1 MDGEVFVGR
10 TRELADFER
19 RLAAAVAGNG
29 ALVLVEG
36 EAGAGKTALAYSLVR
51 RARRT
56 GMRAAWGACLEGE
69 GAPAYR
75 PWVQILRELGGLD
88 SLLLDPVGG
97 EEGSRFHVFDDVVAL
112 LRAAAAEG
120 RGLLLVLDDLHW
132 ADVPS
137 MRLPQ
142 AVAAAVADS
151 QLLVVG
157 LYRGS
162 EAFPYAELAG
172 VLRAVQRERATAHV
186 VLGGLAPPEVAELAT
201 RALGRH
207 PGDTLVR
214 ILQERAEG
222 SPLFVLELVRLADAA
237 GRFEPGLPDSVR
249 EVIGRRLDRLPPAA
263 RGLLRQAAVL
273 GREFTA
279 GMLRAL
285 IDEAPDRVFD
295 LLDPAITAE
304 LVGADGHTL
313 RFAHVLTRD
322 VLYAELPTAERQ
334 RLHARAAD
342 ALRVTDT
349 EGSVEALAHHL
360 RQAAPI
366 GGSDEALRVTREAAT
381 RARNQLAYEHAAFQY
396 REALRLLP
404 LVRAGDSL
412 RAEILLDSAWCEFR
426 SGAVEDAWRSCRA
439 AADVGR
445 ATGDA
450 GVVADAATVLRGIT
464 NSPITAQIHAM
475 CGEALVMLRGTDPV
489 REAKVSAQLAI
500 TADPFAADRDPS
512 LSQRALQ
519 NAEATGD
526 PDARF
531 LAMQARYT
539 DLVDGRQVL
548 ERLSIGERAIRLAQQ
563 TSRDEYAAWGHSW
576 RLDAFW
582 ELGRRVQLG
591 SELATFTRVVEQLRE
606 PLWAW
611 RLTMMQAT
619 LALFEGRFERATT
632 LADRALEIGERGG
645 YEGAGF
651 FHLVLRSHL
660 ALQTGVGLDAV
671 EALVRRF
678 VEAGP
683 FLGRAWHV
691 RVLAGMGRLDE
702 ASALWDTIVPHL
714 AAFPREAP
722 EWIIAGAGNAELCVA
737 LGDRTT
743 AVGLYDALLPYAD
756 HHIIAGAH
764 TPCSGPASLYLGM
777 LATLLERWEMAE
789 THLRAALAACKAMG
803 SPPYEAMIHLELARL
818 LGRHRPQDRA
828 AEAHLDSAIRIARR
842 LGMAPLTAAAA
853 ALRDAKG
860 LAGALSA
867 REEQV
872 AALVAEGLS
881 NRQIAH
887 RLHLSERTAEN
898 HVTHILTKLGFDSRA
913 RIAAWY
919 AARRRTD

>member
-1 MDGEVFVGR
+1 MDGDVFVGR

-19 RLAAAVAGNG
+19 RLAAAGAGNG

-36 EAGAGKTALAYSLVR
+36 GAGAGKTALAYSLVR
-51 RARRT
+51 RARRA

-75 PWVQILRELGGLD
+75 PWVQILRELGGSD

-97 EEGSRFHVFDDVVAL
+97 EAGSRFHVFDDVVAL
-112 LRAAAAEG
+112 LRAAAEG
-120 RGLLLVLDDLHW
+120 QGLLLVLDDLHW

-137 MRLPQ
+137 MRLLQ

-151 QLLVVG
+151 PLLVVG
-157 LYRGS
+157 LYRGR

-172 VLRAVQRERATAHV
+172 VLRAVRRERATVHV

-207 PGDTLVR
+207 PGDALVR

-222 SPLFVLELVRLADAA
+222 SPLFVLELVRLVDAA
-237 GRFEPGLPDSVR
+237 GEVDSGLPDSVR

-263 RGLLRQAAVL
+263 RGLLRRAAVL
-273 GREFTA
+273 GRDFTA
-279 GMLRAL
+279 GMLGAL

-304 LVGADGHTL
+304 LVGADGHML

-322 VLYAELPTAERQ
+322 VLYAELPTAERR
-334 RLHARAAD
+334 RLHARAAE
-342 ALRVTDT
+342 ALRVTET

-366 GGSDEALRVTREAAT
+366 GGADDALQVTREAAT

-412 RAEILLDSAWCEFR
+412 RAELLLDLARCEFR
-426 SGAVEDAWRSCRA
+426 SGAVENAWRSCQA

-450 GVVADAATVLRGIT
+450 GAVADAATVLRGIT
-464 NSPITAQIHAM
+464 NSPVTAQIHAM
-475 CGEALVMLRGTDPV
+475 CGEALALLQGTDPV
-489 REAKVSAQLAI
+489 REAKMLAQLAI
-500 TADPFAADRDPS
+500 TADPFADGRDLS

-519 NAEATGD
+519 IAEATGD

-531 LAMQARYT
+531 LAMQACHT
-539 DLVDGRQVL
+539 DLVNGRHVL

-563 TSRDEYAAWGHSW
+563 TSRDEYAAWGHVW

-582 ELGRRVQLG
+582 ELGRRVQLDA
-591 SELATFTRVVEQLRE
+591 ELATFARVIDQLRE

-619 LALFEGRFERATT
+619 LALFEGRFEHATM
-632 LADRALEIGERGG
+632 LADRALQIGERGG
-645 YEGAGF
+645 HDGAGF

-660 ALQTGVGLDAV
+660 GLQTGTGLDAV
-671 EALVRRF
+671 EPHVRRF

-683 FLGRAWHV
+683 FLARQWHA

-702 ASALWDTIVPHL
+702 ASALWDAIVPHL
-714 AAFPREAP
+714 ASFPQEAP
-722 EWIIAGAGNAELCVA
+722 EWIIAGAGGAELCIA

-743 AVGLYDALLPYAD
+743 AAAVYDALLPYAD
-756 HHIIAGAH
+756 QQIIAGAH

-803 SPPYEAMIHLELARL
+803 SPSYEAMTHLELARL
-818 LGRHRPQDRA
+818 FGRHRPQDRA
-828 AEAHLDSAIRIARR
+828 GEAHLDRALRIARR

-860 LAGALSA
+860 LAGALSV

-919 AARRRTD
+919 AARRRID